1 MTETED
7 EVEEKTEFKLSELSD
22 SAKEKARDAFRYRDG
37 YPYDDWWDAVY
48 EDAVRMA
55 AMLGIAIG
63 STKQRTAKG
72 RCYESTDIWFSGFCS
87 QGDGASFTGQ
97 YEFKADAVKQVTEE
111 TNDEELIRIATEL
124 TLLQV
129 TRRVLGLQ
137 PFSATVE
144 ASGRYSHSGG
154 MNAAVSADDDDGQAE
169 DGSGIQ
175 DIEDEVTQLMRDFAD
190 WIYKNLEAEHDYLMS
205 DEVVDQTLDDDLF
218 DEDGY
223 MI

>member
-1 MTETED
+1 MTEIED
-7 EVEEKTEFKLSELSD
+7 EVEEKTEFKFSELSD
-22 SAKEKARDAFRYRDG
+22 DAKEKARNTYRYRDG
-37 YPYDDWWDAVY
+37 YPYDEWWDAVY
-48 EDAVRMA
+48 EDAVRMGS
-55 AMLGIAIG
+55 LIGIEIG

-111 TNDEELIRIATEL
+111 TNDKELIRIATEL

-154 MNAAVSADDDDGQAE
+154 MSAAVSADDDDGQAE
-169 DGSGIQ
+169 DGSGVQ
-175 DIEDEVTQLMRDFAD
+175 DIEDEVTQLMRGFAD
-190 WIYKNLEAEHDYLMS
+190 WIYKNLEQENDYLMS
-205 DEVVDQTLDDDLF
+205 DEVVDEALAEDLF
-218 DEDGY
+218 DADGC